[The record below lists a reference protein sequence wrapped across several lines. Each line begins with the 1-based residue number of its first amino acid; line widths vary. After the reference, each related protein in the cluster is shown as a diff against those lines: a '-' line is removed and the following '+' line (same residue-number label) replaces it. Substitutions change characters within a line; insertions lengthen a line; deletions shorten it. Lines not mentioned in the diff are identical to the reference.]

1 MPSKIEVTRPKARP
15 RLRLQPR
22 RPRGRPK
29 ADDVEALEARL
40 VSVARQAFVLHG
52 YGATSINAIA
62 KSARV
67 SKNTLYARFPSKA
80 ALFQTIIAQQIASVD
95 AELGPGAD
103 SRTLEDALR
112 TFIEVALRTS
122 LNKEGLEINRLIM
135 AEAYQFPEIGQA
147 ARDRFQV
154 GIANVARI
162 IEAYAKRDR
171 MPCRNASAAAEV
183 FLYAVYGWYTFAVTT
198 NRPGIDQE
206 RVPWIDNVIRIFLAG
221 RAEW

>member
-1 MPSKIEVTRPKARP
+1 MRTTVRS

-29 ADDVEALEARL
+29 AEDVEALEERL

-80 ALFQTIIAQQIASVD
+80 ALFQTIIARQIANVHHEIGPTTD
-95 AELGPGAD
+95 A
-103 SRTLEDALR
+103 RTLAQALR
-112 TFIEVALRTS
+112 AYADVALRTS
-122 LNKEGLEINRLIM
+122 LHKEELEVNRLIM
-135 AEAYQFPEIGQA
+135 AEAYQFPELGQSA
-147 ARDRFQV
+147 QGRFQV
-154 GIANVARI
+154 GIHSVTRI
-162 IEAYAKRDR
+162 IGVYAERDR
-171 MPCRNASAAAEV
+171 VPCRNPKAAAEM
-183 FLYAVYGWYTFAVTT
+183 FLYSLYGWYTFAIAT
-198 NRPGIDQE
+198 NRKVADKE
-206 RVPWIDNVIRIFLAG
+206 YSAWIDNVIKLFVAS